1 MERPRSTGSPPDSRS
16 HSPQQQAKQ
25 RQLDALRQSLRERGM
40 DGLPGATGFV
50 DPGEV
55 RSPTPAGAISPDA
68 AAQAADA
75 ASSDTG
81 RMTKAVQVALLRVLW
96 QAVHSR
102 RSLFGTI
109 CHDLPTF
116 FAAVDRSSTGML
128 SQEELRDAFA
138 RLDVGLTDTQLD
150 RLMATVDTAHSG
162 RIDFVE
168 FERWMLAGGLSSAAL
183 PESPLPWNPVAA
195 VHGATFSA
203 GRTDHLP
210 TAQISTDSSGWKEVL
225 GGTAVARGRARGNAA
240 LGRASRNGEVALDG
254 VSSPWRQR
262 TAGGSVSGHGT
273 PPRQPRSPS
282 VASSPDSLFADTAGL
297 SPPMGDARVPVRQAW
312 SDGPRAVPEERTA
325 NGAAAGSSG
334 WSSVDDESDDA
345 LSEADLE
352 AAARLYEETAGR
364 AATEGSRDP
373 PLSARDGWELCCGA
387 DSVEYWFN
395 FQTGERR
402 AHVAVEQP
410 REESVEQPRAVAPQ
424 PTSTSA
430 VVVAVD
436 AAEAKWQREQ
446 RWRELATMEEEQ
458 RIAVA
463 VAAKQAA
470 HYRQVREEQERRWRV
485 IERENHAMAELDREK
500 EAVVRAEDELVAR
513 REAHAEAKRRAR
525 QRMLVHK
532 GVQPCL
538 RAAQE
543 QAREKRRQ
551 QRQLLTATSAN
562 GARDVVSTQTIGS
575 YLRF

>member
-1 MERPRSTGSPPDSRS
+1 MEHPRSIGLPGSRSSLGSPGGSRS
-16 HSPQQQAKQ
+16 QSPQPRAKQ

-40 DGLPGATGFV
+40 DDAMMGFV

-55 RSPTPAGAISPDA
+55 HSSTPVAVVNPGA
-68 AAQAADA
+68 AAQAADN
-75 ASSDTG
+75 ASSDAG
-81 RMTKAVQVALLRVLW
+81 KMIKAVQVALLSVLW

-116 FAAVDRSSTGML
+116 FAAVDQSSTGAL
-128 SQEELRDAFA
+128 SQEELRDALA

-150 RLMATVDTAHSG
+150 RLMATIDTAQDG
-162 RIDFVE
+162 KIDFIE
-168 FERWMLAGGLSSAAL
+168 FERWMHAGGVPCAAL
-183 PESPLPWNPVAA
+183 PDSSLQWNPVAA
-195 VHGATFSA
+195 VHGAATFSA

-254 VSSPWRQR
+254 IISPWRPR
-262 TAGGSVSGHGT
+262 PPDGSVGGHRT

-282 VASSPDSLFADTAGL
+282 VASSPDSLFADTGVRDAGL
-297 SPPMGDARVPVRQAW
+297 SPPMGDTRLPVRQAW
-312 SDGPRAVPEERTA
+312 SDGPRAVPEERTV
-325 NGAAAGSSG
+325 NGAAGSDSG
-334 WSSVDDESDDA
+334 WSSVGDEDDDA

-387 DSVEYWFN
+387 DGGEYWFN

-402 AHVAVEQP
+402 AQVDEEQP
-410 REESVEQPRAVAPQ
+410 RNESVEQPRAVAPQ
-424 PTSTSA
+424 PTSA

-446 RWRELATMEEEQ
+446 RWRELAAMEEEQ
-458 RIAVA
+458 RMAVA
-463 VAAKQAA
+463 VASKQAA
-470 HYRQVREEQERRWRV
+470 HYRNVRAEQERRWR
-485 IERENHAMAELDREK
+485 
-500 EAVVRAEDELVAR
+500 
-513 REAHAEAKRRAR
+513 
-525 QRMLVHK
+525 
-532 GVQPCL
+532 
-538 RAAQE
+538 
-543 QAREKRRQ
+543 
-551 QRQLLTATSAN
+551 
-562 GARDVVSTQTIGS
+562 
-575 YLRF
+575 